1 MGRPRNAP
9 GADVNMSGSALR
21 PGTDHFQRPTVGSE
35 GGGDNQMT
43 FIDRPQLHQSL
54 SLPPLSSVCSQSHH
68 NTTAAAGVLVSAA
81 VREGS
86 WGF

>member
-1 MGRPRNAP
+1 MTP
-9 GADVNMSGSALR
+9 VLSAEQG
-21 PGTDHFQRPTVGSE
+21 PPSDPPCTE
-35 GGGDNQMT
+35 T